1 MKVKLR
7 QSGLSLTEMTVV
19 IATIALLTVFG
30 IPAIR
35 TFVRSFETE
44 AGVRGMIN
52 AALSN
57 ARAIAAREQKYAGVR
72 FQQKWEPDD
81 KEGSQYMIF
90 IIHDK
95 INTGLENG
103 FRAVPGTKP
112 LKLPDNIGVMDL
124 RNRTNYEDTN
134 DAPEDSDDRAISGF
148 DDRIDDPE
156 ELRDTTTF
164 SIVFSPSGKL
174 MIHDVRVRNRDGDFR
189 PANLND
195 SRDDIFN
202 SPVNIEPVDIGG
214 NNTGMFAQD
223 DYAHRGLGQEPS
235 RREFIIYDRNVFKKV
250 NAGSRWTDYLKDLKD
265 TKIHISPYTGRMI
278 D

>member
-35 TFVRSFETE
+35 TFVKSFETE

-57 ARAIAAREQKYAGVR
+57 ARAIAAKEQKCAGVR
-72 FQQKWEPDD
+72 FQQKWEADN

-95 INTGLENG
+95 QNTGLTNG
-103 FRAVPGTKP
+103 FRAVEGAKP

-124 RNRTNYEDTN
+124 KVIEEGAATEGEKDDKIDGFIKLT
-134 DAPEDSDDRAISGF
+134 DATA
-148 DDRIDDPE
+148 
-156 ELRDTTTF
+156 F
-164 SIVFSPSGKL
+164 SIIFSSSGKL
-174 MIHDVRVRNRDGDFR
+174 VTHKVRVTRK
-189 PANLND
+189 
-195 SRDDIFN
+195 SSKDDIFN
-202 SPVNIEPVDIGG
+202 TEDNIRDFTKPC
-214 NNTGMFAQD
+214 GMFVED
-223 DYAHRGLGQEPS
+223 DGESDTNDDGLKQELS
-235 RREFIIYDRNVFKKV
+235 RREFIIYDRGVFGKV
-250 NAGSRWTDYLKDLKD
+250 NIDRRWTDYLKDLKD

>member
-7 QSGLSLTEMTVV
+7 QTGLTLTEMTVV

-35 TFVRSFETE
+35 AFVKSFETE

-57 ARAIAAREQKYAGVR
+57 ARAIAAREQKYSGVR
-72 FQQKWEPDD
+72 FQQKWEGVN
-81 KEGSQYMIF
+81 KEGCQYMIF

-95 INTGLENG
+95 QNTGLANG
-103 FRAVPGTKP
+103 FRAVAGAKP

-124 RNRTNYEDTN
+124 RNRTNYEDTRE
-134 DAPEDSDDRAISGF
+134 APGDSDDRAISGF

-164 SIVFSPSGKL
+164 SSVFSPSGKL
-174 MIHDVRVRNRDGDFR
+174 MIYDVRVRNRDDKFR
-189 PANLND
+189 PVNLNE

-202 SPVNIEPVDIGG
+202 SPVNIEV
-214 NNTGMFAQD
+214 NNTGMFVQD
-223 DYAHRGLGQEPS
+223 DYAHLGLGQEPS
-235 RREFIIYDRNVFKKV
+235 RREFIIYDRGVFDKV
-250 NAGSRWTDYLKDLKD
+250 NDDRRWTDYLKDLKD
-265 TKIHISPYTGRMI
+265 TKIHINPYTGRMI